1 MSTLT
6 PALLQDAWDVQA
18 FGFSSMAACAW
29 LFYDTVIAMDQEI
42 EHIWRA
48 KISAVKVLYIFARHA
63 NLGIM
68 IFLATTGAAHSLP
81 DAVCHAWPS
90 VSGAGMIVAGVS
102 VDLLQMLRVRA
113 IFHAQKKVTIPLYV
127 FFSGVL
133 LVAIIIIC
141 TKPPASEIQPKSIF
155 VVGCSNNGGG
165 TPTLV
170 AWIAEMALGGIFL
183 ILTVV
188 KLYPQLRSRFGHTH
202 LASTIL
208 QGGVAFY
215 AVIFVTELANMIYL
229 QLMAKS
235 PRQNLLNITL
245 PWTLAVYG
253 IAGPRLV
260 LHLRGV
266 MTQSMDV
273 EESDNLNIPGQIDM
287 PTMPSRSTSFRRL
300 SSSEVA
306 A

>member
-1 MSTLT
+1 M
-6 PALLQDAWDVQA
+6 PLLISLLERYHDVGRSQ
-18 FGFSSMAACAW
+18 
-29 LFYDTVIAMDQEI
+29 
-42 EHIWRA
+42 
-48 KISAVKVLYIFARHA
+48 
-63 NLGIM
+63 
-68 IFLATTGAAHSLP
+68 
-81 DAVCHAWPS
+81 
-90 VSGAGMIVAGVS
+90 
-102 VDLLQMLRVRA
+102 
-113 IFHAQKKVTIPLYV
+113 
-127 FFSGVL
+127 
-133 LVAIIIIC
+133 VAIIIIC
-141 TKPPASEIQPKSIF
+141 TSPPASQVQPKSIF
-155 VVGCSNNGGG
+155 VVGCTNNASSTG
-165 TPTLV
+165 TLA

-235 PRQNLLNITL
+235 PRQNLLNMTL
-245 PWTLAVYG
+245 PWALAVYG

-273 EESDNLNIPGQIDM
+273 EESDNIAGEMDM
-287 PTMPSRSTSFRRL
+287 PTMPYRSSPSKWL
-300 SSSEVA
+300 SSAEVA